1 MINIDKALEV
11 LGLPPEME
19 AYNGQVQTR
28 LMRTITVYEN
38 NDFTSGKQVISYSV
52 EFNEGT
58 TSLFGAYP
66 FNLAAGWI
74 YHGGFSIEGQT
85 DKGYKLHKPAMSV
98 KHEAPS
104 GLAGQTVHYVE
115 SNVYFTPSTIDFTY
129 EPYETVMNGIAE
141 DMVDPVMRV
150 QYKARVITKGA
161 DGKPRVSWT
170 SRSAIRP
177 KKRLRRSEFMALIPG
192 MTMDEVI
199 WKSRTTYNIVPVKGE
214 THITSIAMDID
225 KPSAT
230 SLNSTVYIN
239 GVDANT
245 FNYKTLINSFGKT
258 YDGYMYM
265 YRLMNGPRIGGT
277 TDNVYGST
285 LNIPLTPGADS
296 TINLELGAVN
306 AYNIATKT
314 LTYNADLVDEASII
328 AYMEFL
334 PAGGKNENC
343 GKEISLETGIEKLF

>member
-11 LGLPPEME
+11 LGLPAEME

-28 LMRTITVYEN
+28 TVRTITIYEN
-38 NDFTSGKQVISYSV
+38 NDFTSGKQVINYSV
-52 EFNEGT
+52 EFNEAAPA
-58 TSLFGAYP
+58 LFGAYP

-74 YHGGFSIEGQT
+74 YQGAFSIAGQT
-85 DKGYKLHKPAMSV
+85 DKGYKLHKPAMAV

-115 SNVYFTPSTIDFTY
+115 SSIYFNPSTIDFVY
-129 EPYETVMNGIAE
+129 EPYETVVNGIAE
-141 DMVDPVMRV
+141 DMKDPIIRA

-170 SRSAIRP
+170 SRYAITP
-177 KKRLRRSEFMALIPG
+177 KRKLRRAEFLKIAGIS
-192 MTMDEVI
+192 MDEVM
-199 WKSRTTYNIVPVKGE
+199 WKCRHTYNIVPVKGE
-214 THITSIAMDID
+214 THITSIAMDIE

-230 SLNSTVYIN
+230 TLNSTVYIN
-239 GVDANT
+239 GIDANT

-265 YRLMNGPRIGGT
+265 YRLNNGPRIGGT

-296 TINLELGAVN
+296 TINLEAGSVN

-314 LTYNADLVDEASII
+314 LTYNPDLIDEASII

-334 PAGGKNENC
+334 PANGKNENC

>member
-11 LGLPPEME
+11 LGLPNDFEP
-19 AYNGQVQTR
+19 YNGQVQTR
-28 LMRTITVYEN
+28 IMRTITIYEN
-38 NDFTSGKQVISYSV
+38 NDFTSGKQVINYSV

-58 TSLFGAYP
+58 PALFGAYP
-66 FNLAAGWI
+66 FNLAAMWL
-74 YHGGFSIEGQT
+74 YQGGFNIAGQT
-85 DKGYKLHKPAMSV
+85 DKGYKLHKPATSV

-115 SNVYFTPSTIDFTY
+115 SNAYFTPSKIEFTY
-129 EPYETVMNGIAE
+129 EPFETVVNGVA
-141 DMVDPVMRV
+141 DNMVDPVISA

-161 DGKPRVSWT
+161 DGKPRISWT
-170 SRSAIRP
+170 SRYAITP
-177 KKRLRRSEFMALIPG
+177 KRRLRKAEFLKLAG
-192 MTMDEVI
+192 MSMEEVL
-199 WKSRTTYNIVPVKGE
+199 WKSRITYNIVPVKGE

-230 SLNSTVYIN
+230 TLNSTVYIN

-245 FNYKTLINSFGKT
+245 FNYKALINSFGKT
-258 YDGYMYM
+258 YEGYMYM
-265 YRLMNGPRIGGT
+265 YRLMNGARIGGT

-285 LNIPLTPGADS
+285 LNIPLVPGNDS
-296 TINLELGAVN
+296 TINLELGGSN

-314 LTYNADLVDEASII
+314 LTYNVDLKEEASVI

-343 GKEISLETGIEKLF
+343 GKEISLETGIEKMF